1 MKFRWKAK
9 KIMVWVLKVAG
20 WITLSVILLLIL
32 VAVAIQIPAVQRT
45 VTQRAIGFLKKK
57 IKTEVRLAHI
67 SISFPKKIVLTGLYL
82 EDQAKDTLLYA
93 GELSIDT
100 DLWGL
105 TQHRIELNDVA
116 LDNLHGFVSRSAEDS
131 AFNFDYIIQAFTD
144 STAQENPDTTAQSW
158 DFSIGDVTFDHATV
172 SFKDSLEGNDI
183 AFTVGSLEINTEEFD
198 LRRSIIHVDDIA
210 ISDLQATVV
219 QTKEPLEQ
227 LSDTA
232 VAQRV
237 FPYDLAFSDIAL
249 ENIHANYTHHGTGQ
263 VMRLDLD
270 KADVSSREI
279 DLKNRIIR
287 LKKFRLLNTLFLY
300 HQMSRDSIRVREP
313 TDTTTSGQP
322 WQLALG
328 ELELSGNSF
337 QYEDFN
343 QPVGQKGIDFNHLW
357 ISGIAVSA
365 SDIQAEGSTM
375 QGDLTNFSF
384 REKSGFSITS
394 FQSSFSLQQNA
405 IDLRDFILETPYSH
419 IALEVRGKGGS
430 FETFASTYPDA
441 EIAIAIKPSSLSF
454 RDVLFFAPSLLKD
467 IPLNLPPSGS
477 IRFSATSQGKVN
489 NLVIDHL
496 TVETLSQTLLHVNGT
511 VRGLPDFEHTEMH
524 LALQKFYTVKK
535 DVESILP
542 DTLLPESLELPQ
554 WLSLTGN
561 FDGTIVKPGVKAT
574 LTSDFGKVLVNGKM
588 NRDTTVTTE
597 NYRGEVQVKDFSLGK
612 LLRQGESMGKL
623 DMRASI
629 AGSGLKVDELDALVD
644 LAVNHFQYKGYDYR
658 DFTLRGSVKKYFFE
672 GGAQLQDE
680 NLSFTLKGDLDYNED
695 IPRYKA
701 VLELKNA
708 NLKSLH
714 LTEGEFKVRGQL
726 DVDLATRDFRVMNGH
741 VDIRKF
747 AVFNGKA
754 LYAVDS
760 LLFASLDQEGRSELS
775 IRSDIVSGDFRGTI
789 NLFSLP
795 DAVRRH
801 FNRYFSL
808 HDPAYDKP
816 VAPQNFEFSLILKNT
831 DLLTEVLFPDLEP
844 FVPGEITG
852 VFDSRNNDLDMRF
865 AIAGIQYDGLHIDSL
880 RFNVN
885 SDKNALTYGFA
896 LRKMQLDTLRIDGLK
911 FSGIV
916 ADDSI
921 RTRLTVIDSQ
931 QEEKYIIGGVINSFK
946 DEFQFRFLP
955 GQLVFKY
962 NEWSA
967 PAGHYL
973 LFGKKGLHPHR
984 MEIAKGEEK
993 IALVRKEGQ
1002 DSTVSIVFNSLDLEN
1017 ITSLVEGTV
1026 PAGGIADGDFNISVA
1041 SKGAFNSNLTIR
1053 TLTILEQE
1061 WGDLTLAM
1069 GRTATGPFNIDLR
1082 VEGDNTELKA
1092 AGYYVSKAASPEI
1105 HFEVD
1110 LTRLNLAVVEPLSFG
1125 QLKNVKGQL
1134 VGNVKVDGPVN
1145 QPDINGVLT
1154 FKEASFLATYV
1165 NSEFTLRDESLT
1177 VQRSGVT
1184 FDNFKILDRK
1194 DNSAVIDGSITSESF
1209 AVFDLN
1215 LDVSADNF
1223 QLLNSTAR
1231 DNDLFYGNVSI
1242 NTRASI
1248 RGTSNLPKVTMNAS
1262 LSDDSDFT
1270 YVVPQSEKGVLEQKG
1285 IVVFID
1291 KDAKDDPFLASI
1303 NPRDTVK
1310 SSFRGVELTANIE
1323 LTDRVGFNIVI
1334 DPAAGDK
1341 LSVKGNST
1349 LTLTMDPTGDMTLA
1363 GRYEVTE
1370 GAYEMSFYRLVKR
1383 KFAIEKGGSITWSG
1397 DPLNA
1402 MLDLRAVYDVRTS
1415 PIELVSNQL
1424 TTTDQTEL
1432 NLYKQ
1437 QLPFLVYLRIEGELL
1452 TPEISF
1458 QLDMPERER
1467 NAFGGAIYAKIQD
1480 INTRESDLNKQ
1491 VFALLVLKRFMSD
1504 NPLESQGG
1512 GGGVE
1517 GVARRS
1523 VSRLLTEQL
1532 NQLSKNVKGLELSFD
1547 VRSYE
1552 DYTTGRAEGQTELQL
1567 GVSKTLLN
1575 DRLVVKVA
1583 GNVDVEGDA
1592 SGRRDFA
1599 DYIGDLALE
1608 YKLTED
1614 GRLRITGFRNSNY
1627 DMIDGELIET
1637 GTGLI
1642 YIKDYDTLRE
1652 LFKRNAAE
1660 K

>member
-1 MKFRWKAK
+1 MKFRWKPK
-9 KIMVWVLKVAG
+9 RIIVWVLKVAG
-20 WITLSVILLLIL
+20 WITLSVILLLVL
-32 VAVAIQIPAVQRT
+32 VAIAIQIPAVQRT
-45 VTQRAIGFLKKK
+45 VTERAIGFLKKK

-67 SISFPKKIVLTGLYL
+67 SISFPKKVVLTGLYL
-82 EDQAKDTLLYA
+82 EDQSNDTLLYA
-93 GELSIDT
+93 GELSINT

-105 TQHRIELNDVA
+105 TQHRIELNDVT

-144 STAQENPDTTAQSW
+144 STAQENPDTTAQPW
-158 DFSIGDVTFDHATV
+158 DFSIGDVTLRHARV
-172 SFKDSLEGNDI
+172 VFNDSLEGNDI
-183 AFTVGSLEINTEEFD
+183 AFKVGSLEINTEEFD
-198 LRRSIIHVDDIA
+198 LRRSVIHVDEIA
-210 ISDLQATVV
+210 LSDLQATVV

-227 LSDTA
+227 LPDTA
-232 VAQRV
+232 VVQRV

-249 ENIHANYTHHGTGQ
+249 ENIHADYTHHGTGQ

-270 KADVSSREI
+270 EADVSAREI

-287 LKKFRLLNTLFLY
+287 LKKFRLVNTLFLY
-300 HQMSRDSIRVREP
+300 HQMSRDRVRAPER
-313 TDTTTSGQP
+313 TDTTVSAEP

-343 QPVGQKGIDFNHLW
+343 QPVVQKGLDFNHLW

-365 SDIQAEGSTM
+365 DDIQSEGGTLE
-375 QGDLTNFSF
+375 GDLTSLSF

-394 FQSSFSLQQNA
+394 FQSSFSLRQNA
-405 IDLRDFILETPYSH
+405 IDLHDFILETPYSH
-419 IALEVRGKGGS
+419 LALEVRGKGGS
-430 FETFASTYPDA
+430 FATFATTYPDA
-441 EIAIAIKPSSLSF
+441 EIAMAIKPSSVSF

-467 IPLNLPPSGS
+467 IPLDLPPSGS
-477 IRFSATSQGKVN
+477 IQFSATSQGKVN
-489 NLVIDHL
+489 DLVIDHL
-496 TVETLSQTLLHVNGT
+496 TLETLSQTSLKVKGT
-511 VRGLPDFEHTEMH
+511 VRGLPDLEHTEMH
-524 LALQKFYTVKK
+524 LELQKFYTVKK

-554 WLSLTGN
+554 WLSLAGN

-574 LTSDFGKVLVNGKM
+574 LTSDFGEILVTGKM

-612 LLRQGESMGKL
+612 LLRQQQSMGKL
-623 DMRASI
+623 DMRASV

-644 LAVNHFQYKGYDYR
+644 VAVNRFQYKGYDYR
-658 DFTLRGSVKKYFFE
+658 DFTLKGSVKKYFFE

-701 VLELKNA
+701 VLQLKNA

-714 LTEGEFKVRGQL
+714 LTAGEFKVRGQL
-726 DVDLATRDFRVMNGH
+726 DVDLATRDFRLMNGH
-741 VDIRKF
+741 VNIRKF

-775 IRSDIVSGDFRGTI
+775 IRSDIVSGDFKGTI

-808 HDPAYDKP
+808 HDPVYDKP

-852 VFDSRNNDLDMRF
+852 VFDSKNNNLDMRF
-865 AIAGIQYDGLHIDSL
+865 AIAGIHYAGLSIDSL

-896 LRKMQLDTLRIDGLK
+896 VRKMQMDTLRIDGLK
-911 FSGIV
+911 LSGIV

-921 RTRLTVIDSQ
+921 RTRFTVIDSQ

-946 DEFQFRFLP
+946 DEYQFRFLP

-984 MEIAKGEEK
+984 MEVAKGEEK
-993 IALVRKEGQ
+993 IALVRREGQ

-1041 SKGAFNSNLTIR
+1041 SRGAFNSNLTIR
-1053 TLTILEQE
+1053 TLTILEQG

-1105 HFEVD
+1105 HFEID
-1110 LTRLNLAVVEPLSFG
+1110 LTRLNLAVVEPFSFG

-1134 VGNVKVDGPVN
+1134 VGNIKVDGPVG

-1165 NSEFTLRDESLT
+1165 NSEFTLRDERLT

-1194 DNSAVIDGSITSESF
+1194 NNSAVIDGSITSQSF
-1209 AVFDLN
+1209 TVFDLD

-1231 DNDLFYGNVSI
+1231 DNDLFYGNVSV

-1248 RGTSNLPKVTMNAS
+1248 QGTSNL
-1262 LSDDSDFT
+1262 L
-1270 YVVPQSEKGVLEQKG
+1270 LEQKG

-1310 SSFRGVELTANIE
+1310 SSFKGIELTANIE
-1323 LTDRVGFNIVI
+1323 LTDKVGFNIVI

-1349 LTLTMDPTGDMTLA
+1349 LTLTMDPSGDMTLA

-1424 TTTDQTEL
+1424 TTTDPTEL

-1437 QLPFLVYLRIEGELL
+1437 QLPFLVYLRIQGELL

-1517 GVARRS
+1517 GIARRS